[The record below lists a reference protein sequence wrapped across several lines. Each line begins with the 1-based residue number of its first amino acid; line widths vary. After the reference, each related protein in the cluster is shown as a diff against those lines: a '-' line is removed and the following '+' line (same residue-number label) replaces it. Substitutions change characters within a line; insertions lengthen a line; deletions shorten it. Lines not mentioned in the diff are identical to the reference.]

1 MAFGFSGKT
10 CSETLSKD
18 YYLDNI
24 TTSVVVVV
32 VVVEE
37 EVVEFVMV
45 AVVVVVAVE
54 VDGCAST
61 TIVPS

>member
-1 MAFGFSGKT
+1 
-10 CSETLSKD
+10 LSKD

-24 TTSVVVVV
+24 TTSAVVEVA
-32 VVVEE
+32 VVEE

-45 AVVVVVAVE
+45 AVVAVAVE

>member
-1 MAFGFSGKT
+1 LAFGFSEKT

-24 TTSVVVVV
+24 TTSAVVEVA
-32 VVVEE
+32 VVEE

-45 AVVVVVAVE
+45 AVVAVAVE